1 MRFKT
6 NMEHQKKANMLTAMS
21 VRMWS
26 STKIKLSCHNGEI
39 LSISCLIGVATAYY
53 DKSIFYAHDRRRKV
67 WHHKDAL
74 AKPYAKREG
83 VSMMVADYVSTDFG
97 WLQSPD
103 GKKSAQRTLKPGKN
117 KEGYYT
123 NEDIQ
128 EQVQVAMDILKEFYP
143 EFDHVLIYDNASTH
157 LKRKEDAL
165 SALKM
170 PKNTHGLDTQ

>member
-1 MRFKT
+1 VVFYQNQTFLPQWR
-6 NMEHQKKANMLTAMS
+6 NIEHLMFN
-21 VRMWS
+21 WGG
-26 STKIKLSCHNGEI
+26 NGLLEFGPRLPGRQVI
-39 LSISCLIGVATAYY
+39 AWFH